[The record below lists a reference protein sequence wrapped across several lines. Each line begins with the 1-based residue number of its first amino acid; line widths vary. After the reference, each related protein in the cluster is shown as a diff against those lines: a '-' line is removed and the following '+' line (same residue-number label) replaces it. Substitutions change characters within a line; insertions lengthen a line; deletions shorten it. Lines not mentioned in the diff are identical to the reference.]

1 MKTTALRL
9 YGKNDLRLET
19 FELPA
24 IREDEILFKVLSDS
38 ICMSTYKAVIQG
50 TAHKRIPADVDK
62 NPTMMGH
69 EFCGEIVEVGAKWKG
84 KYAAGDTY
92 SIQPAHNK
100 GGTLYAPGYSYRYC
114 GGDATYCILTPEL
127 MEMDCLLPYAADA
140 YFYGSLAEPMS
151 CVIRAYH
158 AVYHTEMGSYKMEA
172 GIKKGGN
179 MAILAGVGPMGLGAI
194 DYALHNPGKRPGLLV
209 VTDISEER
217 LARARE
223 LFTVEDAKQNGVN
236 LHYLNTANIDAVAE
250 LMKLTDK
257 GYDDV
262 FVFAPVKPV
271 IEQGDAILAKD
282 GCLNFF
288 SGPADPSFTAEV
300 NFYNVHYNY
309 THIMGTVGGNS
320 DDMREALQM
329 MSAGT
334 LTPSAMVTHI
344 GGLSSAAETTQNL
357 PNIPGGKKLVYTHI
371 ALPLTAIA
379 DFHEKGKAD
388 PLFKKLHEIVSKNR
402 MLWNAEAEH
411 YLLAN
416 APKFGESKLT

>member
-19 FELPA
+19 FDLPP
-24 IREDEILFKVLSDS
+24 IKEDEILFKVVSDS

-50 TAHKRIPADVDK
+50 KDHKRVPEDVDK
-62 NPTMMGH
+62 HPTLMGH

-84 KYAAGDTY
+84 KYTVGGMY

-100 GGTLYAPGYSYRYC
+100 NGTLNAPGYSYRYC
-114 GGDATYCILTPEL
+114 GGDATYCILIPEL
-127 MEMDCLLPYAADA
+127 MEMDCLLPYDADA

-158 AVYHTEMGSYKMEA
+158 AVYHAEMGTYKMEI
-172 GIKKGGN
+172 GIEKDGN

-194 DYALHNPGKRPGLLV
+194 DYALHNPHKRPKLLV
-209 VTDISEER
+209 VTDISDER
-217 LARARE
+217 LARAAE
-223 LFTVEDAKQNGVN
+223 LFTVEDAKKNGVE
-236 LHYLNTANIDAVAE
+236 LHYLNTANMNVVQE
-250 LMKLTDK
+250 LMKLSGGK
-257 GYDDV
+257 GYNDV

-271 IEQGDAILAKD
+271 IEQGDSILMKD

-288 SGPADPSFTAEV
+288 SGPADPAFKAEV

-329 MSAGT
+329 MSDGT
-334 LTPSAMVTHI
+334 LTSSAMVTHI
-344 GGLSSAAETTQNL
+344 GGLDSAAESTLHL
-357 PNIPGGKKLVYTHI
+357 PDIPGGKKLIYTHI
-371 ALPLTAIA
+371 SLPLTAIA
-379 DFHEKGKAD
+379 DFEEKGKENE
-388 PLFKKLHEIVSKNR
+388 LFRELHNLVSKKK
-402 MLWNAEAEH
+402 MLWNAAAEDF
-411 YLLAN
+411 LLGN
-416 APKFGESKLT
+416 TTLLHPR